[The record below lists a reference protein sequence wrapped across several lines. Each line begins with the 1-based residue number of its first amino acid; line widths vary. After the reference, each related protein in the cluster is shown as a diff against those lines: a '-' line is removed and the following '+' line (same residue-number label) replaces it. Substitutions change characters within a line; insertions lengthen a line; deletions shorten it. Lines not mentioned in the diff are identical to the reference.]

1 MVRNVKK
8 VPAIQQPSDPSMG
21 DWQAKDDARR
31 LMDAEE
37 IRADKKRHGAA
48 MKHVAKQHAA
58 TKAVLAG
65 GPAARAFM
73 GGKADEQEEE

>member
-1 MVRNVKK
+1 
-8 VPAIQQPSDPSMG
+8 
-21 DWQAKDDARR
+21 
-31 LMDAEE
+31 
-37 IRADKKRHGAA
+37 